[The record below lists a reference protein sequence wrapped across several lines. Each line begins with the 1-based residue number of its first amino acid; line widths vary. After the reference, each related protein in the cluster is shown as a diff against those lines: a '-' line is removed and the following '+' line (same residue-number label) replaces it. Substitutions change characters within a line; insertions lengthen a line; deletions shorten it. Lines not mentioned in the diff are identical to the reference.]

1 MEAVHVSNYRPIL
14 GFDLATCTGFCHGE
28 ADECPT
34 LGHFRL
40 PSTGADVGAF
50 LEAAEDR
57 LTGLITAVVPGVVCF
72 ESPILP
78 STTALA
84 TTRKLHGLA
93 GMLELVCRRLNVE
106 CAEVQ
111 PTTVKKVLTGRGNAK
126 KPEMIAAA
134 RALGFDPKV
143 EDEAD
148 ALGVWMTV
156 VRMRHPEAAGRLDP
170 INFMAGRAA

>member
-1 MEAVHVSNYRPIL
+1 MEPVHVSNYRPIL
-14 GFDLATCTGFCHGE
+14 GFDLATCTGHCHGE

-34 LGHFRL
+34 LGHFIL
-40 PSTGADVGAF
+40 PKTGPDVGAF

-57 LTGLITAVVPGVVCF
+57 LTGLIMAITPGVVCF

-78 STTALA
+78 QATSLA

-93 GMLELVCRRLNVE
+93 GMLELVCRRANVE
-106 CAEVQ
+106 CVEVM
-111 PTTVKKVLTGRGNAK
+111 PSIVKKVLTGRGNAK

-134 RALGFDPKV
+134 RAMGFDPKV

-148 ALGVWMTV
+148 ALGVWLAV

-170 INFMAGRAA
+170 INFQRSAS